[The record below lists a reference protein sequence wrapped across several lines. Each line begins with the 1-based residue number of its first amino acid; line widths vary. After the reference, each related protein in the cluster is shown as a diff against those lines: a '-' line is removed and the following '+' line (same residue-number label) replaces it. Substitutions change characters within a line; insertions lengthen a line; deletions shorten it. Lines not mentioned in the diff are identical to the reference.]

1 MMASRSPNSEYVNS
15 FDPSVVEA
23 WEKVGRELKF
33 LCGEATYNS
42 WIKPLNISSVDDGQI
57 VLSAPTRFIKEWI
70 LSHYINEIKDVWNKI
85 DNSIIHVDIV
95 VSKERERLSS
105 GRGITEHHAAA
116 VISESDN
123 FVGGVSSPVKNTQS
137 FAAKPLGTASK
148 SPASSGE
155 DKGVFLL
162 DEINSNLNSLNNF
175 ENFVV
180 GPSNELAYAAALSVA
195 ESNDVLAGGNPLFLY
210 GGVGLGKTHLMHSIA
225 NYIKIHNPDRKVL
238 YLSAEKFMYQFIRS
252 LRNKDVVSFKESF
265 RSVDVLMIDDIQFIC
280 GKNSTQEEFF
290 HTFNS
295 LIDDNKQLILT
306 GDRSPSAL
314 DGMEE
319 RVKSR
324 LGWGLVVDINDTTYE
339 LRFGI
344 LQSKLEQ
351 LREGGF
357 KTEVPSEVIEF
368 IARKIS
374 TNVRELE
381 GALKKVV
388 AQAKFI
394 HQDITLETT
403 QRILKDL
410 LSSVEKIITIDD
422 IKQAVSE
429 RCNVKISDMH
439 SSRKSR
445 NIARPRQIAMYLSKK
460 MTSHSLPEI
469 GENFGGKDHTTVIH
483 AVKRVESLYAED
495 KNFRDDVD
503 VIKNV
508 LEN

>member
-1 MMASRSPNSEYVNS
+1 MMASRSQNSEYVNS
-15 FDPSVVEA
+15 FDPNTVEA
-23 WEKVGRELKF
+23 WEKVGKELKF

-42 WIKPLNISSVDDGQI
+42 WIKPLNISSVEDGQI

-70 LSHYINEIKDVWNKI
+70 LSHYINEIKDVWHKI

-95 VSKERERLSS
+95 VSKEKERLTSK
-105 GRGITEHHAAA
+105 RGITEHHAAA
-116 VISESDN
+116 VVSEAD
-123 FVGGVSSPVKNTQS
+123 S
-137 FAAKPLGTASK
+137 FLLNK
-148 SPASSGE
+148 SPKVKDSTYESGSKDGASPSNG
-155 DKGVFLL
+155 DKNIFLL

-351 LREGGF
+351 LRAGGF
-357 KTEVPSEVIEF
+357 KSEIPSEVVEF

-410 LSSVEKIITIDD
+410 LNSVEKIITIDD

-503 VIKNV
+503 VIKNI
-508 LEN
+508 LES